1 MRARLHKDV
10 LEKNDVQDLIK
21 FIKEHELFKGQSLYR
36 VFYYDGMPRKT
47 RESNPLVA
55 SDSPVQSDSYDRR
68 VSLFK
73 ELREAC
79 FVAVR
84 LGTVVWRGWNIHPN
98 KLSKAKKSGDASI
111 NVSAKDITPDIQQK
125 GVDMRIGIDIASISL
140 KRYADVIVFV
150 GGDSDFIPA
159 LKFARTEGRQVILFT
174 LGHRG
179 VLSELKASA
188 DVCVESSLNDLL

>member
-1 MRARLHKDV
+1 MTVCLERQRRATHLSRLTLLSKVTLMIAECLFLRSCEKHV
-10 LEKNDVQDLIK
+10 LL
-21 FIKEHELFKGQSLYR
+21 LY
-36 VFYYDGMPRKT
+36 VSAQLSGADGI
-47 RESNPLVA
+47 
-55 SDSPVQSDSYDRR
+55 
-68 VSLFK
+68 
-73 ELREAC
+73 
-79 FVAVR
+79 
-84 LGTVVWRGWNIHPN
+84 IHPN

-188 DVCVESSLNDLL
+188 DVCVESSLNDLYKEHGR